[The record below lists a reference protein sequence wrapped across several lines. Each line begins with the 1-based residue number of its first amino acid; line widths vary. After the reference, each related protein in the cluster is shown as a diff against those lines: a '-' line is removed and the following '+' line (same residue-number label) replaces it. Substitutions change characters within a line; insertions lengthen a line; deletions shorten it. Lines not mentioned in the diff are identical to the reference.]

1 MRKLIA
7 LATTTVAAAALA
19 VPAFAATTSV
29 KVGDNFFVKKGAH
42 ATIKVKKG
50 DTVTWKFTGKVAH
63 TVSVKT
69 GPVKFSSKSK
79 KTGTYSQKLTKAG
92 TYKIY
97 CKIHGPGLQSMTIK
111 VS

>member
-7 LATTTVAAAALA
+7 VATASVAAAALA
-19 VPAFAATTSV
+19 VPAFAATTNV
-29 KVGDNFFVKKGAH
+29 KVGDTFFVKKGAH

-50 DTVTWKFTGKVAH
+50 DTVTWKFTGKLAH
-63 TVSVKT
+63 TVTVKT
-69 GPVKFSSKSK
+69 GPVKFSSKPK
-79 KTGTYSQKLTKAG
+79 KSGTYSEKLTKAG

-97 CKIHGPGLQSMTIK
+97 CKIHGATLQSMTLK